1 MRPTLVLAALA
12 LLALPLATTPA
23 GAHHS
28 NKSDHARE
36 LLNLSSSKKA
46 RPSKTRP
53 GKAKRGKT
61 SKPQYLRAAPAR

>member
-12 LLALPLATTPA
+12 LLALPLATPA

-46 RPSKTRP
+46 HPTKSRP
-53 GKAKRGKT
+53 GKAKHGKT
-61 SKPQYLRAAPAR
+61 RKPQYLRAVPAR